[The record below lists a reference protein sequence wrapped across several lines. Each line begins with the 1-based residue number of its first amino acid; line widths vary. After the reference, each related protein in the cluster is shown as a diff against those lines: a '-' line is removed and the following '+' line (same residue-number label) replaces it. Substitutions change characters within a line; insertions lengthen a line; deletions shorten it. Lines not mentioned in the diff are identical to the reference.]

1 MENHNPS
8 APNPETLRQ
17 VLAAQDE
24 NITHLRSLVSDI
36 TGDNLGELRK
46 TLSDQLRQLE
56 DLERRMWA
64 TLFPSDADP
73 ETAARRMT
81 MSYNNNIEQYY

>member
-1 MENHNPS
+1 MENYNPS
-8 APNPETLRQ
+8 APNPETIRQ

-24 NITHLRSLVSDI
+24 NINHLRNLVSNI
-36 TGDNLGELRK
+36 TGENLSELRK

-64 TLFPSDADP
+64 ALFPSDAGAEP
-73 ETAARRMT
+73 ASHRMT
-81 MSYNNNIEQYY
+81 MSYNTNLEQYY